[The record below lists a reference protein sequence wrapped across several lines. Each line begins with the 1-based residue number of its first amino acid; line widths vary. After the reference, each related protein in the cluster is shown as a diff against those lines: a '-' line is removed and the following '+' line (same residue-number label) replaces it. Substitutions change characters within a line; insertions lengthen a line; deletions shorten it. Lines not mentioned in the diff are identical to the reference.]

1 MKLMKNNSSI
11 SDQVAEYILT
21 RNIDELGTLSQEKI
35 ADMMGQDLAY
45 LARKFKRSQKISIP
59 GFILREKMHRTV
71 FLLEKEEE
79 INFQELSRKLGF
91 ITVDHF
97 VREFK
102 SYLAIDPYRYKELKR
117 INT

>member
-1 MKLMKNNSSI
+1 MELKNNNLSI
-11 SDQVAEYILT
+11 SDQVVEYILT

-35 ADMMGQDLAY
+35 ADILGKDPTY
-45 LARKFKRSQKISIP
+45 LEGEFKRSQKISIP

-71 FLLEKEEE
+71 FLLEKQED

-102 SYLAIDPYRYKELKR
+102 NYLAIDPHKYKELKR
-117 INT
+117 SNT